1 MRQRQFRRQC
11 HRMLAPLALAVLG
24 VVAAT
29 AAAPSMAQENLAPPG
44 QAPSLS
50 ADQIAALD
58 LAVEQVRDRFGVPG
72 LAVGIVLDGVPVYA
86 RGYGVRDTET
96 GAPVTP
102 STLFHAASLS
112 KTFTAM
118 AVLQLAEQGRLTLD
132 DPLERHL
139 PGFAGSG
146 ITLMHLL
153 THTAGFQDWR
163 RAAGSTDDAAVAG
176 YVAEIAGHE
185 LAYPPGT
192 GWEYSDTAFNI
203 LGAVIEASSGKT
215 YPSYLQEEV
224 LAAAGMTGSTF
235 RFPDQTAE
243 IAWPHRGEIL
253 VRRAAQHPWDR
264 VFLPSSGLQ
273 TSIKDLLRW
282 AVVHLD
288 RDPALL
294 SPASYEALFRYRI
307 DTAWPGVAMG
317 LGWQLERRGQ
327 RLLPRHPGGDRG
339 FRALLT
345 LYPEERR
352 AIAIL
357 SNGET
362 TPRVEIRSA
371 VEAILAGETP
381 VLPQPPLLQRPAVW
395 MLAIAALILLT
406 IGAAMLRRRRRR
418 TSAV

>member
-1 MRQRQFRRQC
+1 MRQRQVPWPSARV
-11 HRMLAPLALAVLG
+11 LTPLALAVLG
-24 VVAAT
+24 VVAAAT
-29 AAAPSMAQENLAPPG
+29 AAPAMAQETRVLPG

-50 ADQIAALD
+50 ADRVAELDVAL
-58 LAVEQVRDRFGVPG
+58 EQVRDRFGVPG

-86 RGYGVRDTET
+86 RGFGVRDTQT

-118 AVLQLAEQGRLTLD
+118 AVLQLAEQGRLALD

-146 ITLMHLL
+146 ITLTHLL

-163 RAAGSTDDAAVAG
+163 RATGSTDDAAVAG
-176 YVAEIAGHE
+176 YVAEISGHE
-185 LAYPPGT
+185 LAHPPGT

-203 LGAVIEASSGKT
+203 LGAVIESASGKA
-215 YPSYLQEEV
+215 YPSYLQEGV
-224 LAAAGMTGSTF
+224 LAAAGMAESTF

-243 IAWPHRGEIL
+243 IAWPHSGEVF
-253 VRRAAQHPWDR
+253 VRRAEQHPWDR
-264 VFLPSSGLQ
+264 VFVPSSGLQ
-273 TSIKDLLRW
+273 TSITDLLRW

-294 SPASYEALFRYRI
+294 SPASYEALFRYQI

-327 RLLPRHPGGDRG
+327 RWLPRHPGGDRG

-362 TPRVEIRSA
+362 TPRVEIRSV

-381 VLPQPPLLQRPAVW
+381 VLPRPPLLQRPAVW
-395 MLAIAALILLT
+395 MIAVAALTVLV
-406 IGAAMLRRRRRR
+406 IGAALLRRRSRRI
-418 TSAV
+418 